1 MKHIALRTHEVQ
13 NINKT
18 TKIYTL
24 EDPVDGMIRYIGKAD
39 YPVSRLAK
47 HVYES
52 NKMASHKDRW
62 IQSVLKAGRRP
73 LCKILEAVPV
83 SEWASAEVYWI
94 SQLRAWGFDL
104 VNGTHGGDGVFH
116 TAEVREKIRKANIGK
131 RHSEASRE
139 LMRQNNL
146 GKKLSAESKE
156 KMSAKL
162 KGKIPWCTGKK
173 LSPEHVEKIRI
184 GNIGKKKPQ
193 SREVIE
199 QRRIA
204 KTGTKL
210 SESHKENI
218 SKAQKKRFNGRPI
231 FIGSKEVSNK
241 IIKLS
246 RSRYY
251 YAVVNK
257 KSGDLLCEIGHISVY
272 LLRRVAN
279 NLTKK
284 WTQYVVR
291 PILREHLELLM
302 QGRPI
307 WTAPTAPKRK
317 KTDKPE

>member
-1 MKHIALRTHEVQ
+1 MKHISLRTHEVQ
-13 NINKT
+13 NIDKT

-24 EDPVDGMIRYIGKAD
+24 ADPIDGLIRYVGKAD
-39 YPVSRLAK
+39 YPVRRLAK

-52 NKMASHKDRW
+52 HKIASHKDRW
-62 IQSVLKAGRRP
+62 IQSVLKSGRRP
-73 LCKILEAVPV
+73 VYEILEVVPE
-83 SEWASAEVYWI
+83 SEWISAEIYWI

-139 LMRQNNL
+139 RMRLNNL

-162 KGKIPWCTGKK
+162 RGRLPWCTGKK
-173 LSPEHVEKIRI
+173 LTPEHVENIRL

-199 QRRIA
+199 RRRIA
-204 KTGTKL
+204 KTGSKL
-210 SESHKENI
+210 SESHKANI
-218 SKAQKKRFNGRPI
+218 GKAQKMRFGGQPIFNGP
-231 FIGSKEVSNK
+231 KEVSNK
-241 IIKLS
+241 IVKLS
-246 RSRYY
+246 RSQFY
-251 YAVVNK
+251 YAVVHK
-257 KSGDLLCEIGHISVY
+257 KSGDLLYEVGHTSVY
-272 LLRRVAN
+272 LLRRVAK

-291 PILREHLELLM
+291 PILREHLEFLL

-317 KTDKPE
+317 KTDKP